1 MFRWVLKFK
10 NGLYRQDSN
19 LLSALAS
26 MYDESKDHFVI
37 GNPKMDI
44 DFGLEDVL
52 YITGL
57 PTDAEHV
64 SGYESQNIKGTIM
77 EHFKINEEKA
87 ESLMMNSGNSIDLSR
102 LKFEF
107 EMVPQEEDIDLEP
120 YFKAYLLFL
129 LGEFIHP
136 NNSCSYSPMY
146 LPLLGLNVVNHYAW
160 GAAML
165 ANMKESIE
173 KVKKVGKFTSLCGFS
188 YALTVFALERFPFLR
203 ERCGSSPLYSLPSGF
218 PLILGWMEA
227 LCKPNKDTK
236 NVKSVGYYKK
246 KLQDMEEKDILDK
259 KVINVDE
266 EKPQSSMVV
275 EQAVELPAGL
285 LEDIC
290 YPSRN
295 DPNFVNVH
303 CKDLECLAPQKFLRS
318 PVMDFY
324 IRNWWKSSDIFRKA
338 YIFIPIHEDL
348 HWSLVIICI
357 HDKEDESGLTILH
370 LDSLRFHSRR
380 RIVENVKSFL
390 EYEWNYVKQGDYSLD
405 LPVSK
410 QIWETF
416 LHSINNVDIEVPQ
429 QKNDFDCGVFVLF
442 FIKRFIEVAPQ
453 RLKKKDLG
461 MFNKNW
467 FRPDEAS
474 ALRIKIQNTLIDLF
488 RVGDNLLQE
497 PIKVYGRKRKK
508 QSKGIVDNVPVALD
522 RLVGN
527 TPVALRTQNQL
538 ANVGRSQYGRLYVQ
552 PDCFTPATY
561 KK

>member
-1 MFRWVLKFK
+1 MFRLVLKFK

-246 KLQDMEEKDILDK
+246 KLQDMEEKDHRLCGSLITIVTLNCRRSMLLSCLWSFHAHHVRDLK
-259 KVINVDE
+259 NV
-266 EKPQSSMVV
+266 
-275 EQAVELPAGL
+275 
-285 LEDIC
+285 
-290 YPSRN
+290 R
-295 DPNFVNVH
+295 
-303 CKDLECLAPQKFLRS
+303 
-318 PVMDFY
+318 
-324 IRNWWKSSDIFRKA
+324 
-338 YIFIPIHEDL
+338 
-348 HWSLVIICI
+348 II
-357 HDKEDESGLTILH
+357 
-370 LDSLRFHSRR
+370 
-380 RIVENVKSFL
+380 VQM
-390 EYEWNYVKQGDYSLD
+390 YVLS
-405 LPVSK
+405 
-410 QIWETF
+410 
-416 LHSINNVDIEVPQ
+416 N
-429 QKNDFDCGVFVLF
+429 
-442 FIKRFIEVAPQ
+442 
-453 RLKKKDLG
+453 
-461 MFNKNW
+461 
-467 FRPDEAS
+467 
-474 ALRIKIQNTLIDLF
+474 
-488 RVGDNLLQE
+488 
-497 PIKVYGRKRKK
+497 
-508 QSKGIVDNVPVALD
+508 
-522 RLVGN
+522 
-527 TPVALRTQNQL
+527 
-538 ANVGRSQYGRLYVQ
+538 
-552 PDCFTPATY
+552 
-561 KK
+561 